1 MRVDVSLFY
10 ATTILICVGIVF
22 SLSLSAYTV
31 LLFNTDHL
39 HFFIRQL
46 IVGILCIFMMW
57 AVSFIKSDKFFV
69 YFGNGLFLIFL
80 IIILFMNVLPENLVM
95 EVNGA
100 ARWIK
105 FPLFSIAPVEF
116 FKVGFI
122 CFLAWSFDKKISGS
136 KDKPLVSQ
144 ILLLLPY
151 LIPFIGIII
160 IFTVISPLCK
170 H

>member
-1 MRVDVSLFY
+1 MRVDVSLFH
-10 ATTILICVGIVF
+10 ATTILICIGIVF

-80 IIILFMNVLPENLVM
+80 IIILY
-95 EVNGA
+95 
-100 ARWIK
+100 
-105 FPLFSIAPVEF
+105 FS
-116 FKVGFI
+116 G
-122 CFLAWSFDKKISGS
+122 
-136 KDKPLVSQ
+136 
-144 ILLLLPY
+144 
-151 LIPFIGIII
+151 
-160 IFTVISPLCK
+160 
-170 H
+170 